1 MAGNSDY
8 DVYVRPYKANNT
20 AGTDSATLTRRT
32 LMADLTVRGLR
43 VSASPQA
50 LNVQWNSSSDQAT
63 YQILWQRA
71 DRSSVD
77 KGSTVSE
84 FGSVGGIEGSSRSIH
99 GLIGGERYR
108 IEVTAFNAEG
118 VAGEPSEIFGTP
130 NSSTGALPG
139 SPGTPQAEQTA
150 DELKSS

>member
-1 MAGNSDY
+1 MSTSTIQQAMTFHFPTSDS
-8 DVYVRPYKANNT
+8 T
-20 AGTDSATLTRRT
+20 ALTRRT

-43 VSASPQA
+43 VSPSPKA

-63 YQILWQRA
+63 YQILWERA

-108 IEVTAFNAEG
+108 IEVTAFNADR
-118 VAGEPSEIFGTP
+118 
-130 NSSTGALPG
+130 GALRGAIQRDLRHAKTQSAGALRREAPG
-139 SPGTPQAEQTA
+139 RPKPNRQPK
-150 DELKSS
+150 LKSS